1 MEIIL
6 GKNAGFCYGVKR
18 AVDGANQMLEKENPL
33 YSLGEIVHNK
43 EVTKSLENKGLIFI
57 DDIKE
62 AKGDT
67 IIRAHGVASDIYEY
81 ANNKQINLYDFTCPR
96 VLKIHNIALEY
107 RDKGYYIILL
117 GSKKHP
123 ENIGTI
129 SYCGLNSSIVEDVNE
144 LDDVIAKLNNFS
156 KVLVIAQTTF
166 SLKKYFIIK
175 NYLETN
181 LKADIDVV
189 FKNTIC
195 KATEVRQKETEEI
208 SKVVNFMIII
218 GGRNS
223 SNTKKLYEIAKENTN
238 TICIETLRDL
248 DLSYLEGVKKVGI
261 MAGAS
266 TPKESIDEVID
277 TVSNYKEKVY
287 RK

>member
-6 GKNAGFCYGVKR
+6 GKSAGFCYGVKR
-18 AVDGANQMLEKENPL
+18 AVDGASQMLEKKTPL
-33 YSLGEIVHNK
+33 YALGEIVHNK
-43 EVTKSLENKGLIFI
+43 EVTKSLEDKGLIFI
-57 DDIKE
+57 DDIKDS
-62 AKGDT
+62 KGDT
-67 IIRAHGVASDIYEY
+67 IIRAHGVANSIYEY
-81 ANNKQINLYDFTCPR
+81 ANAKQINLYDFTCPR

-117 GSKKHP
+117 GSKNHP

-129 SYCGLNSSIVEDVNE
+129 SYCGLNSSIVEDITE
-144 LDDVIAKLNNFS
+144 LDNLLLKLNNFS

-166 SLKKYFIIK
+166 SLKKYFLIK
-175 NYLETN
+175 NYLEKN
-181 LKADIDVV
+181 LNADIEVV

-208 SKVVNFMIII
+208 SKDVDFMIII

-223 SNTKKLYEIAKENTN
+223 SNTKKLYEIASENTN
-238 TICIETLRDL
+238 TICIETYRDL
-248 DLSYLEGVKKVGI
+248 DLSYLDGVEKLGI

-266 TPKESIDEVID
+266 TPKESIDEVIKI
-277 TVSNYKEKVY
+277 VSNYKEKVY
-287 RK
+287 KK

>member
-1 MEIIL
+1 MQIIL
-6 GKNAGFCYGVKR
+6 GKSAGFCYGVKR
-18 AVDGANQMLEKENPL
+18 AVDGANRMLENKNPL

-43 EVTKSLENKGLIFI
+43 EVTKSLEDKGLIFI
-57 DDIKE
+57 DDIKYS
-62 AKGDT
+62 KGDT
-67 IIRAHGVASDIYEY
+67 IIRAHGVASNIYEY
-81 ANNKQINLYDFTCPR
+81 ANNNQINLYDFTCPR

-107 RDKGYYIILL
+107 KDKGYYIILL
-117 GSKKHP
+117 GSKNHP

-129 SYCGLNSSIVEDVNE
+129 SYCGVNSCIVEDIKE
-144 LDDVIAKLNNFS
+144 LDNILLKLNNFS

-175 NYLETN
+175 NYLEN
-181 LKADIDVV
+181 NINRNIDIV

-208 SKVVNFMIII
+208 SKKVDFMIII

-223 SNTKKLYEIAKENTN
+223 SNTKKLYEIASENTK
-238 TICIETLRDL
+238 TICIETYRDL
-248 DLSYLEGVKKVGI
+248 DLSSLDGVEKLGI

-266 TPKESIDEVID
+266 TPKESIDEVTQI
-277 TVSNYKEKVY
+277 VSNYKAKVY
-287 RK
+287 KK